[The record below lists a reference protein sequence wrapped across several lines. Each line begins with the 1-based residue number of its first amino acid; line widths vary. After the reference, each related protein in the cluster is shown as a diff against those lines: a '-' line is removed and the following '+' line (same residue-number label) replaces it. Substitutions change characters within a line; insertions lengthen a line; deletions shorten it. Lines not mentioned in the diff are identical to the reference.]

1 MRVPSMRVVKMAVA
15 VTSLG
20 MLFLSPMGCGRV
32 DLEKTGLV
40 ELSKHVYAFIAPGP
54 TASEGLGA
62 NSGFVVGNEGVL
74 VVDSR
79 YTPEL
84 ARQLL
89 DGIRSVTDAPIR
101 YVVNTHYHPDHVWGN
116 SVFKEEGAVI
126 VSQTQ
131 TRADIEKYSPLYLEY
146 YREARQEAYEQLK
159 DVTIVLPDTTFD
171 DEFSIDLGGVEVMLR
186 HFGPGHTA
194 GDCVVLI
201 PKEKIMFTGG
211 LAANGYHPNLGDE
224 GADFD
229 NWIATLIRLGKMNM
243 RYIVPSQGLVSGPE
257 VLETCRAYF
266 ETLRDRCRDE
276 IRKGNY
282 VQVAAM
288 TIKVP
293 GTEGYLQENLQ
304 PFNVRAVYLH
314 EVLDVLKPK
323 FAFDLP
329 EGFKID
335 DGGTEG
341 RGGRIKWLQQV
352 EDGKLEIDVHWSPYN
367 REEVLVQDIHDRVD
381 RYLKANVGKLNMETK
396 GSKKL
401 DIGGTEAPAVFGTYR
416 LSARG
421 SQMSAGIWT
430 WAMLVRGGNIY
441 SIQLQTD
448 AMGKDER
455 ERENMELLEKIAGTF
470 RLTGG

>member
-1 MRVPSMRVVKMAVA
+1 MRVVKMAVA
-15 VTSLG
+15 VMSLCS
-20 MLFLSPMGCGRV
+20 LYILLMGCGRV

-40 ELSKHVYAFIAPGP
+40 KLSDRVYAFIAPGP
-54 TASEGLGA
+54 AASEGLGA
-62 NSGFVVGNEGVL
+62 NSGFIVGSEGVL

-79 YTPEL
+79 YTAEL

-89 DGIRSVTDAPIR
+89 DAVRSITDAPVR
-101 YVVNTHYHPDHVWGN
+101 YVVNTHYHPDHAWGN

-126 VSQTQ
+126 VSQKE
-131 TRADIEKYSPLYLEY
+131 TRADIEKYSPLYFDY
-146 YREARQEAYEQLK
+146 YREAREDAYEQIK
-159 DVTIVLPDTTFD
+159 DVTVVLPDTTFD
-171 DEFSIDLGGVEVMLR
+171 DELSIDLGGVVVMLR
-186 HFGPGHTA
+186 HFGPGHTN
-194 GDCVVLI
+194 GDCVVFV
-201 PKEKIMFTGG
+201 PKDKVVFTGG
-211 LAANGYHPNLGDE
+211 LVTNGYHPNLGDE

-243 RYIVPSQGLVSGPE
+243 QYIVPAQGLVSGPE

-276 IRKGNY
+276 IRKGSY
-282 VQVAAM
+282 VQIAAL

-293 GTEGYLQENLQ
+293 GAEGYLQENLL

-314 EVLDVLKPK
+314 EVVDVLKPN
-323 FAFDLP
+323 FTFDLP

-335 DGGTEG
+335 DGSTEG

-352 EDGKLEIDVHWSPYN
+352 EDGKLEIEVHWSPWN

-381 RYLKANVGKLNMETK
+381 RYLKANIGKLAMETE
-396 GSKKL
+396 GSKTL

-421 SQMSAGIWT
+421 SQMGAGIWT
-430 WAMLVRGGNIY
+430 WSMLIRGANIY

-448 AMGKDER
+448 AMGKEER
-455 ERENMELLEKIAGTF
+455 ERENMELLERIAGTF
-470 RLTGG
+470 RLTSK